1 MAKFKAECGEIYFE
15 HKGARANP
23 RVLFVHGL
31 GCQLVQW
38 PDSLID
44 GIVDA
49 GFCAV
54 MCDNRD
60 IGLSDGPPG
69 PAPSVEALLAARD
82 DPSALTPAYT
92 LSDMADDVV
101 ALLDHLGQGGAH
113 VVGLSM
119 GGMISQRLA
128 IEHPERVYS
137 LTSIMSST
145 GNPDL
150 PGPPDEVVGALIGTV
165 SATDPET
172 VIAQSIQAAKVFG
185 GPHYDSEVHG
195 IGRFARVAVERAHRP
210 EGVMRQLGA
219 ILAAEDRRAALAELD
234 VPTLVIHG
242 NADPLVPVEAGRD
255 TAAAVPGAKYIEI
268 DKLGH
273 DLSEPVIGEIVEAIT
288 THLRDVEVSR

>member
-1 MAKFKAECGEIYFE
+1 MAKFNAGCGEIYFE
-15 HKGARANP
+15 HRGARADP

-44 GIVDA
+44 GVVDA

-54 MCDNRD
+54 VFDNRD
-60 IGLSDGPPG
+60 VGLSAGPVE
-69 PAPSVEALLAARD
+69 PAPSVESLLAAQD
-82 DPSALTPAYT
+82 NPLALTPAYT
-92 LSDMADDVV
+92 LSDMAADVV

-145 GNPDL
+145 GNRDL
-150 PGPPDEVVGALIGTV
+150 PGPSDEVVGALITTV
-165 SATDPET
+165 SGVDTET
-172 VIAQSIQAAKVFG
+172 IIAQSIQAAKVFG
-185 GPHYDSEVHG
+185 GPHYDSEIHG
-195 IGRFARVAVERAHRP
+195 IGRFARIAVERAHRP

-219 ILAAEDRRAALAELD
+219 ILAAEDRRGALAKVE

-255 TAAAVPGAKYIEI
+255 TAAAIPGAKYVEI

-273 DLSEPVIGEIVEAIT
+273 DLPEPVIADMVEAIT
-288 THLRDVEVSR
+288 AHLRAVEVSR

>member
-1 MAKFKAECGEIYFE
+1 MAKFKAGCGEIYFE
-15 HKGARANP
+15 HRGARADP

-54 MCDNRD
+54 MFDNRD
-60 IGLSDGPPG
+60 AGLSDGSAGPP
-69 PAPSVEALLAARD
+69 PSVEALLAAQD
-82 DPSALTPAYT
+82 DPTALTPAYT
-92 LSDMADDVV
+92 LSDMAGDVV

-113 VVGLSM
+113 VIGLSM
-119 GGMISQRLA
+119 GGMISQQLA

-145 GNPDL
+145 GNREL
-150 PGPPDEVVGALIGTV
+150 PGPPDEVVGALISTV
-165 SATDPET
+165 TGADTET
-172 VIAQSIQAAKVFG
+172 IIAQNIQAAKVFG
-185 GPHYDSEVHG
+185 GPHYDSEIHG
-195 IGRFARVAVERAHRP
+195 IGRFARIAAERAHRP
-210 EGVMRQLGA
+210 EGVLRQLGA
-219 ILAAEDRRAALAELD
+219 ILAAEDRRGALAELQ

-255 TAAAVPGAKYIEI
+255 TVAAIPGANYVEI

-273 DLSEPVIGEIVEAIT
+273 DLSEPVIGDIVEAIT
-288 THLRDVEVSR
+288 SHLRAVEVSR

>member
-1 MAKFKAECGEIYFE
+1 MARFKAGCGEIYFE
-15 HKGARANP
+15 HRGARADP

-54 MCDNRD
+54 IFDNRD
-60 IGLSDGPPG
+60 IGLSEG
-69 PAPSVEALLAARD
+69 PAEPPPSVEALLAARD
-82 DPSALTPAYT
+82 DPAAFTPAYT
-92 LSDMADDVV
+92 LSDMAGDVV

-113 VVGLSM
+113 VIGLSM

-137 LTSIMSST
+137 LTSIMSTT

-150 PGPPDEVVGALIGTV
+150 PGPPDEVVGALITTV
-165 SATDPET
+165 TSADTDT
-172 VIAQSIQAAKVFG
+172 IVAQNIQAAKVFG
-185 GPHYDSEVHG
+185 GPHYDSEIHG
-195 IGRFARVAVERAHRP
+195 IGRFARMAVERAHRP

-219 ILAAEDRRAALAELD
+219 ILSAEDRRGALAALE

-255 TAAAVPGAKYIEI
+255 TAAAIPGAKYIEI

-273 DLSEPVIGEIVEAIT
+273 DLPEPVIGDMVKAIT
-288 THLRDVEVSR
+288 SHLRAVEVSR

>member
-1 MAKFKAECGEIYFE
+1 MARFNAGCGEIYLE
-15 HKGARANP
+15 HRGARADP

-38 PDSLID
+38 PDSLVD

-54 MCDNRD
+54 MFDNRD
-60 IGLSDGPPG
+60 IGLSEGPAE
-69 PAPSVEALLAARD
+69 PAPSVEALLAAQA
-82 DPSALTPAYT
+82 DPSAFTPAYT

-113 VVGLSM
+113 VIGLSM

-137 LTSIMSST
+137 LTSIMSTT
-145 GNPDL
+145 GNREL
-150 PGPPDEVVGALIGTV
+150 PGPPDEVVGALITTV
-165 SATDPET
+165 SGADTET
-172 VIAQSIQAAKVFG
+172 IVAQNIQAAKVFG
-185 GPHYDSEVHG
+185 GPHYDSEIHG
-195 IGRFARVAVERAHRP
+195 IGRFARIAVERAHRP

-219 ILAAEDRRAALAELD
+219 ILAAEDRREALANVE

-255 TAAAVPGAKYIEI
+255 TAAAIPGAEYVEI

-273 DLSEPVIGEIVEAIT
+273 DLPEPVIGDMVEAIT
-288 THLRDVEVSR
+288 AHLRAVEVSR